1 MEEKVSLRE
10 EALRLKTCKFLYAE
24 MERKFPLIHA
34 YNQKKGCSMEILA
47 WDQVIDWMNG
57 GIKQRGEEFSF
68 KIGPSFTI
76 MERNFNIVLAM
87 YLSQNDDDNSRAC
100 ITFKLHYHDTNWK
113 KSKEYYWQQADDIAV
128 AYYGLQLLIH
138 QLCEEA
144 LEKGKKQVK
153 ITPKL
158 EKQIMEI
165 LKEANLE

>member
-1 MEEKVSLRE
+1 
-10 EALRLKTCKFLYAE
+10 
-24 MERKFPLIHA
+24 
-34 YNQKKGCSMEILA
+34 
-47 WDQVIDWMNG
+47 MNG

-87 YLSQNDDDNSRAC
+87 YLSQNDDDNERAC
-100 ITFKLHYHDTNWK
+100 VTFKLHNHDTNWK
-113 KSKEYYWQQADDIAV
+113 KSKEYYWQQSNDIAV

-144 LEKGKKQVK
+144 LEKGKKSIK
-153 ITPKL
+153 MIPKL